1 MKSEF
6 LLDPGLIFLNHG
18 SFGACPKSVMQVY
31 QEWQLRLEANPV
43 EFLGRRSAAL
53 LLEARTAL
61 GSFLGACADDLA
73 FMPNATTAF
82 NVVARSLPLQAGD
95 EVLSTD
101 HEYGACENAWE
112 FATSRAGAKL
122 VRTSIPLPFR
132 SAECIERIWAQVTPR
147 TRIISVSHMT
157 STTALILP
165 VAELCRRAR
174 AAGILTLV
182 DGAHAPGQIPVDLE
196 TLGADFYVGN
206 CHKWMCAPKGS
217 GFLYVRREYH
227 ELVHA
232 PVISWGY
239 SGAVTGYAEFT
250 AFIGKTLLEQ
260 RMQWQGTRDL
270 AAYLSVPAAIAFLAS
285 HDWDRERLRCHER
298 ALDLSLRIGQLV
310 GLERLCGPGDFGQ
323 MVAVPVPP
331 LEPRA
336 LQKRLFEDYRIEVPI
351 TVHGDQMFVRVSV
364 QSYNTE
370 SELAALETALA
381 AIYSVGPAASGPTA
395 SR

>member
-53 LLEARTAL
+53 LLEARTVLA
-61 GSFLGACADDLA
+61 SFLGAHPDDLA

-112 FATSRAGAKL
+112 FATGRVGARL
-122 VRTSIPLPFR
+122 VRTVIPLPFR
-132 SAECIERIWAQVTPR
+132 SAEFIERIWSQVTPR
-147 TRIISVSHMT
+147 TRIISVSHIT
-157 STTALILP
+157 STTALIFP

-182 DGAHAPGQIPVDLE
+182 DGAHAPGQIAVDLE
-196 TLGADFYVGN
+196 QLGADFYVGN

-217 GFLYVRREYH
+217 GFLYVRREHH
-227 ELVHA
+227 EIVHA

-370 SELAALETALA
+370 PELAALETALA
-381 AIYSVGPAASGPTA
+381 AIYSVEPRALGATA

>member
-1 MKSEF
+1 
-6 LLDPGLIFLNHG
+6 
-18 SFGACPKSVMQVY
+18 V
-31 QEWQLRLEANPV
+31 
-43 EFLGRRSAAL
+43 
-53 LLEARTAL
+53 
-61 GSFLGACADDLA
+61 
-73 FMPNATTAF
+73 
-82 NVVARSLPLQAGD
+82 
-95 EVLSTD
+95 
-101 HEYGACENAWE
+101 
-112 FATSRAGAKL
+112 
-122 VRTSIPLPFR
+122 IPLPFR
-132 SAECIERIWAQVTPR
+132 SAEFIERIWSQVTPR
-147 TRIISVSHMT
+147 TRIISVSHIT
-157 STTALILP
+157 STTALIFP

-182 DGAHAPGQIPVDLE
+182 DGAHAPGQIAVDLE
-196 TLGADFYVGN
+196 QLGADFYVGN

-217 GFLYVRREYH
+217 GFLYVRREHH
-227 ELVHA
+227 EIVHA

-370 SELAALETALA
+370 PELAALETALA
-381 AIYSVGPAASGPTA
+381 AIYSVEPRALGATA